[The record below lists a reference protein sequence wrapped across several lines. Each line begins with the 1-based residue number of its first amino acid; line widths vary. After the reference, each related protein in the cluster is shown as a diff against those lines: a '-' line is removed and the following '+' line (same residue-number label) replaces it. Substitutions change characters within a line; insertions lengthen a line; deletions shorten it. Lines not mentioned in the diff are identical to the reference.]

1 MNVWSVVGVRPEFV
15 MATPVSRELA
25 AAGHATTLVHTGQH
39 HDDALSTVFFEELA
53 LPTPDH
59 YLGIGSASRGEQ
71 VARAVERLTPILAD
85 AEPDAVLVY
94 GDTTSTLAGAF
105 AAVTTNTP
113 LVHVEAGLR
122 SGDWRMSEERT
133 RVLVDHLADLRFAP
147 TRDAAD
153 TLAEEGVT
161 RGVHR
166 AGDVRGDAVAM
177 ARDLAPTDVPDVP
190 EEYVLA
196 TVHRART
203 TDDEPTLRGVLAGL
217 ADARPPVVLPIHPR
231 TADRLRAFGRYDWAA
246 ERVTLVEP
254 TGYAAF
260 LALLEDAAAVA
271 TDSGG
276 IQREAAYL
284 GTPCV
289 TLRET
294 TEWAGTVRSGD
305 NVLAGTDPEAVTAAV
320 DAAAAERARDADPPT
335 GAAVDIVATLER
347 WVSDAPSA
355 DAHAAGGVR

>member
-15 MATPVSRELA
+15 MATPVSHELA
-25 AAGHATTLVHTGQH
+25 AGGHETTLVHTGQH
-39 HDDALSTVFFEELA
+39 HDDELSTVFFEELA
-53 LPTPDH
+53 LPMPDH

-85 AEPDAVLVY
+85 AAPDAVLVY

-122 SGDWRMSEERT
+122 SGDWRMSEECT

-147 TRDAAD
+147 TRDAAT
-153 TLAEEGVT
+153 TLADEGVT
-161 RGVHR
+161 GGVHH

-177 ARDLAPTDVPDVP
+177 ARDLTPTGLPDVPD
-190 EEYVLA
+190 EYVLA

-203 TDDEPTLRGVLAGL
+203 TDDEPTLRGVFSGL
-217 ADARPPVVLPIHPR
+217 AESGLPVVLPIHPR

-271 TDSGG
+271 TDSGS

-294 TEWAGTVRSGD
+294 TEWAGTVRSGR
-305 NVLAGTDPEAVTAAV
+305 NVLAGTAPESVASAV
-320 DAAAAERARDADPPT
+320 DAAVAERARDADPPT
-335 GAAVDIVATLER
+335 GAARDIVGTLDR
-347 WVSDAPSA
+347 WTSDAPSA
-355 DAHAAGGVR
+355 NATAAGGVQ